1 MNLILLARYW
11 KYIVIGVL
19 AMLLVF
25 TAYLL
30 RQSHNT
36 IAMMKSDHELQLTT
50 LKANYVETA
59 RDIERQAYEQ
69 TIQAVNEAKKRE
81 QVIIADAASAR
92 NAVSGLSATIDTLAG
107 NAAADANFRIEYS
120 RTTGNLL
127 KECSSQY
134 IEMAE
139 ITDRLDNSLRAI
151 EQANKRK

>member
-19 AMLLVF
+19 AMLLVL

-30 RQSHNT
+30 RQSHTT
-36 IAMMKSDHELQLTT
+36 IALMKSDHELQLTK
-50 LKANYVETA
+50 LKASYVETA
-59 RDIERQAYEQ
+59 RDIERQSYEK

-92 NAVSGLSATIDTLAG
+92 DAVNGLSGTIDTLAA

-134 IEMAE
+134 IEMAA
-139 ITDRLDNSLRAI
+139 ITDRLNNSLRAI
-151 EQANKRK
+151 EQASKRK

>member
-1 MNLILLARYW
+1 MNPILLARYW

-30 RQSHNT
+30 RQSHTT
-36 IAMMKSDHELQLTT
+36 IALMKSDHELQLTT
-50 LKANYVETA
+50 LKASYVETA
-59 RDIERQAYEQ
+59 RDIERRSYEK
-69 TIQAVNEAKKRE
+69 TIQAVNDAKKRE

-92 NAVSGLSATIDTLAG
+92 DAVASLSDTIDTLSA

-127 KECSSQY
+127 KECSGEY
-134 IEMAE
+134 IEMAA
-139 ITDRLDNSLRAI
+139 ITDRLNNSLRAI

>member
-11 KYIVIGVL
+11 KYIVIGIL
-19 AMLLVF
+19 ALLLVF

-36 IAMMKSDHELQLTT
+36 IALMKSNHELQLTK
-50 LKANYVETA
+50 LKARDIETA
-59 RDIERQAYEQ
+59 RDIERQSYEK

-81 QVIIADAASAR
+81 QVIIADAANAR
-92 NAVSGLSATIDTLAG
+92 DAVASLSDTIDTLSA

-127 KECSSQY
+127 KECASQY

-139 ITDRLDNSLRAI
+139 ITDRLNNSLRAI

>member
-30 RQSHNT
+30 RQSHST
-36 IAMMKSDHELQLTT
+36 MALMKSDHELQLTT
-50 LKANYVETA
+50 LKASYVETA

-92 NAVSGLSATIDTLAG
+92 DAVTSLSDTIDTLSAT
-107 NAAADANFRIEYS
+107 AAADANFRVEYS

-127 KECSSQY
+127 KECSTQY
-134 IEMAE
+134 IEMAA

>member
-19 AMLLVF
+19 SMLLVF

-30 RQSHNT
+30 RQSHST
-36 IAMMKSDHELQLTT
+36 IALMKSDHELQLTT
-50 LKANYVETA
+50 LKASYVETA

-92 NAVSGLSATIDTLAG
+92 DSVASLSKTIDKLSDT
-107 NAAADANFRIEYS
+107 AAADANFRIEYS

-127 KECSSQY
+127 KECSTQY
-134 IEMAE
+134 IGMAE
-139 ITDRLDNSLRAI
+139 TADRISNSLRAI

>member
-11 KYIVIGVL
+11 KYIIIGVL

-36 IAMMKSDHELQLTT
+36 IALMKSDHELQLTT

-59 RDIERQAYEQ
+59 RAIERQSYEK
-69 TIQAVNEAKKRE
+69 TIQAVNDAKKRE
-81 QVIIADAASAR
+81 QVIIADAANAR
-92 NAVSGLSATIDTLAG
+92 GAVASLSNTIDTLSA

-127 KECSSQY
+127 KECSGEY
-134 IEMAE
+134 ISMAE
-139 ITDRLDNSLRAI
+139 TADRIANDLRAI
-151 EQANKRK
+151 QQSRK